1 MRADKTSQDQRRC
14 QVERVARGGLRDCEP
29 SYFDSKVS
37 ISTVNDHEPLSKS
50 PSSTSRT
57 MDFDTKR
64 LAALAEEFNL
74 TYTAFDKQVSSEG
87 APSSGSLTLSAAF
100 TTPLEPAPVTPTTL
114 DSAPWRVL
122 SGTIK
127 TTFNAQRGIKG
138 ADNIIV
144 APGMGTGN
152 TGTFAFSLVS
162 FGCDLCCWRERC
174 LRPLSVPLQG
184 GQVHIVYGVKY

>member
-1 MRADKTSQDQRRC
+1 
-14 QVERVARGGLRDCEP
+14 
-29 SYFDSKVS
+29 
-37 ISTVNDHEPLSKS
+37 
-50 PSSTSRT
+50 

-64 LAALAEEFNL
+64 LAALAEDFNL
-74 TYTAFDKQVSSEG
+74 TYTAFEKQVSS
-87 APSSGSLTLSAAF
+87 ADVPSSGSLTLSAAF

-127 TTFNAQRGIKG
+127 TTFNAQRGIEG

-152 TGTFAFSLVS
+152 TGELRVFAGVVWLQLVLLARAAPS
-162 FGCDLCCWRERC
+162 AGSR
-174 LRPLSVPLQG
+174 RPLS
-184 GQVHIVYGVKY
+184 GQVHLVYGVKY